1 MQSVFCDPLRKGSGA
16 TIIDKKEERA
26 MIENAEKFFELYSRD
41 EELRKR
47 VLDAEACYPGSL
59 EIREAVVEDVLL
71 PIADELGLPFTL
83 GDLRAFETKHKLK
96 NAPKLDV
103 PIEEGEP
110 IEDPVD
116 YWLLDKGWSYDY
128 EGAIGD
134 K

>member
-1 MQSVFCDPLRKGSGA
+1 
-16 TIIDKKEERA
+16 
-26 MIENAEKFFELYSRD
+26 MIENAEKFFDLYARD
-41 EELRKR
+41 EALRKR
-47 VLDAEACYPGSL
+47 VLEAEACYPGSL

-83 GDLRAFETKHKLK
+83 GDLRACETKHKLK

-128 EGAIGD
+128 EGAIEE
-134 K
+134 KF

>member
-1 MQSVFCDPLRKGSGA
+1 MV
-16 TIIDKKEERA
+16 
-26 MIENAEKFFELYSRD
+26 ENAEKFFALYAED
-41 EELRKR
+41 EALRRR
-47 VLDAEACYPGSL
+47 VLEAEANYPGSL

-71 PIADELGLPFTL
+71 PIAAQLGLPFNL
-83 GDLRAFETKHKLK
+83 ADLRAFETKHKLK
-96 NAPKLDV
+96 NAPNLDV

-116 YWLLDKGWSYDY
+116 YWLLDKGWTYDY

>member
-1 MQSVFCDPLRKGSGA
+1 
-16 TIIDKKEERA
+16 
-26 MIENAEKFFELYSRD
+26 MIENAEKFFALYTRD
-41 EELRKR
+41 EKLRKR

-83 GDLRAFETKHKLK
+83 GDLRAYETKHKLK
-96 NAPKLDV
+96 NAPNPDL
-103 PIEEGEP
+103 PIEEGET

-128 EGAIGD
+128 EGAIGESE
-134 K
+134 

>member
-1 MQSVFCDPLRKGSGA
+1 ML
-16 TIIDKKEERA
+16 
-26 MIENAEKFFELYSRD
+26 ENAEKFFELYAKD
-41 EELRKR
+41 EELRRR
-47 VLDAEACYPGSL
+47 VLEAEANYPGSL

-96 NAPKLDV
+96 NAPNLDV
-103 PIEEGEP
+103 P

-116 YWLLDKGWSYDY
+116 YWLLDKGWTYDY
-128 EGAIGD
+128 EGAIGE